1 MITDEMKKKL
11 NVQYEKPTVLDIKKK
26 FIERVNE
33 ILYTDP
39 YKARLIIESFNILFT
54 NSFKHMEF
62 LDKIQVG
69 DKVTRNSDGVLV
81 NLSQLNRVAKK
92 EDHQKDHQKTKNKID
107 IEQFSNL
114 TELVKYIMKNAI
126 ECGDFRDLDANVD
139 LILEFTRM

>member
-1 MITDEMKKKL
+1 MIMIDERKL
-11 NVQYEKPTVLDIKKK
+11 EKLTVFDLKEK
-26 FIERVNE
+26 FIKRVNE

-39 YKARLIIESFNILFT
+39 YKARLIIDSFNILFT

-62 LDKIQVG
+62 LDKIQEG

-81 NLSQLNRVAKK
+81 NLSQLDRVAKK
-92 EDHQKDHQKTKNKID
+92 KDHQETKNKID

>member
-1 MITDEMKKKL
+1 MMTEEKSKKL
-11 NVQYEKPTVLDIKKK
+11 NVQYEKPTVLDIKRK

-33 ILYTDP
+33 ILYMEP
-39 YKARLIIESFNILFT
+39 YKARLIIESFNILFA

-92 EDHQKDHQKTKNKID
+92 EDHQKTKNKIN

>member
-1 MITDEMKKKL
+1 MTTEEKSKKL
-11 NVQYEKPTVLDIKKK
+11 NVQYEKSTTVLDIKKK

-33 ILYTDP
+33 ILYMEP
-39 YKARLIIESFNILFT
+39 YKARLIIESFNILFA

-92 EDHQKDHQKTKNKID
+92 EDHQKTKNKINV
-107 IEQFSNL
+107 EQFSNL

>member
-1 MITDEMKKKL
+1 MMTEEKSKKL
-11 NVQYEKPTVLDIKKK
+11 NVQYEKPTVLDIKKR

-62 LDKIQVG
+62 LDKIQEG
-69 DKVTRNSDGVLV
+69 DKVTRNSDGVLI
-81 NLSQLNRVAKK
+81 NLSQLDRVAKK
-92 EDHQKDHQKTKNKID
+92 KDHQDQETKNKID